1 MESVQICRMLL
12 QELRRHEMA
21 RCREHSQ
28 VISHRHTIVVI
39 VILSKRR
46 GAHKSILEQV
56 GTFSSER
63 IISKIKSEPLKN
75 YTAISTQLSQDAKSS
90 LTPFEWFYL
99 PVICHS
105 VSLSACGPARSGHG
119 SQGRQRGAHPSCDPD
134 RGVVQGKDGRWLLKL
149 YVEEE
154 RFSSLKHFLSS
165 VPVEAYRII
174 INFSRDRQGR

>member
-90 LTPFEWFYL
+90 LTPFE
-99 PVICHS
+99 
-105 VSLSACGPARSGHG
+105 
-119 SQGRQRGAHPSCDPD
+119 
-134 RGVVQGKDGRWLLKL
+134 
-149 YVEEE
+149 
-154 RFSSLKHFLSS
+154 
-165 VPVEAYRII
+165 
-174 INFSRDRQGR
+174 